1 LRKISCQNAKILTN
15 PNAEGGTSTRS
26 ECIFG
31 WATANASKSIIW
43 LKQLSDVGEIQFPTT
58 SGKDFV
64 SCELI
69 KLFWGIFFLESSHH
83 LKNKPAA
90 NEPTSQRAVT
100 LLSQPGLYFGL
111 LWALPLISFE
121 KPPDFPEYSSPPVLQ
136 PFGWMDYPLF
146 LHWSWG
152 MTSSVHL
159 RLFQLSISLKD
170 ECDWH

>member
-1 LRKISCQNAKILTN
+1 MNAKILQIQMPKGAPQLVPSAYWLGHSKCKQIN
-15 PNAEGGTSTRS
+15 YLVEAIIRCWRNSIPNNLRQR
-26 ECIFG
+26 
-31 WATANASKSIIW
+31 
-43 LKQLSDVGEIQFPTT
+43 LR
-58 SGKDFV
+58 
-64 SCELI
+64 ELI

-83 LKNKPAA
+83 LKNNKPA